1 MKQLP
6 DMLRRLPYVFYALA
20 AVFFVW
26 QLANQWATL
35 TVTYQYDDGGGM
47 AALSKS
53 MALYSALSEAV
64 YMIANGAII
73 HVLIAIHEKVR
84 GE

>member
-6 DMLRRLPYVFYALA
+6 DMLRRLPFVFYGLA

-26 QLANQWATL
+26 QLANQWASFSVAFQYGDGDGML
-35 TVTYQYDDGGGM
+35 T
-47 AALSKS
+47 LSKS
-53 MALYSALSEAV
+53 MALYSALLEAA
-64 YMIANGAII
+64 YMIANGAVI
-73 HVLIAIHEKVR
+73 HVLIAIHDKVK